1 MFGEQVG
8 IKMMTMWCLQKQ
20 IYFISPFG
28 CFRTALMVATFA
40 GDMNAIQL
48 LLWHGADSLIKI
60 TLASWL
66 WITLACLDML
76 GNWFTLLL
84 EGLSCQ
90 CLR

>member
-1 MFGEQVG
+1 
-8 IKMMTMWCLQKQ
+8 MMAMQCLQKR

-28 CFRTALMVATFA
+28 CFRTAPTVATFA

-48 LLWHGADSLIKI
+48 LLWHSADILIKI

-66 WITLACLDML
+66 CIMLACLDVS
-76 GNWFTLLL
+76 GKWFTLSL

-90 CLR
+90 SVCADL